1 MAGSML
7 QPCNLRSGSFT
18 SGRPV
23 ARSYKLVTARAGR
36 NLCANVRAGNVLI
49 ANTKGG
55 GHAFIGLHLAKQL
68 LDSGHSVTIL
78 NDGDEVSVGSTPFY
92 RACHRL
98 TGHLQLS
105 DTFYT
110 QAKSKSKAPYSQYDS
125 LQQQGAKIHWGNPS
139 DSSAIPSGDFDV
151 VYDNNGKDMDACKPL
166 IDAFKVVTHLAA
178 PHARQR
184 SLQTNLQ

>member
-23 ARSYKLVTARAGR
+23 ARSSKPVAARSGR
-36 NLCANVRAGNVLI
+36 SLCANVQAGNVLI

-78 NDGDEVSVGSTPFY
+78 NDGDEVSRLCTLGLPSLDWPP
-92 RACHRL
+92 AANKHLLHR
-98 TGHLQLS
+98 Q
-105 DTFYT
+105 
-110 QAKSKSKAPYSQYDS
+110 
-125 LQQQGAKIHWGNPS
+125 
-139 DSSAIPSGDFDV
+139 
-151 VYDNNGKDMDACKPL
+151 
-166 IDAFKVVTHLAA
+166 KVKVRRHTVSMTA
-178 PHARQR
+178 
-184 SLQTNLQ
+184 